1 MHSILAVIAA
11 FFFLVGLGLLAWI
24 LVSIIGN
31 IRRRPGAS
39 SRKSRVIWRVIFPI
53 SGILLIV
60 LSQLLFWVDSSLDA
74 YTTVQSSLPLG
85 TVSFHESGSSGR
97 TMTVA
102 LRSNSSE
109 EMMQVEILM
118 RSNAAILEVET
129 IRFAAPFKI
138 FGLTEY
144 YRISRIKVID
154 TRNPSPEPLYERKIQ
169 PKSEAV
175 WTVLD
180 EIGRFFPIAKT
191 SKFISEPVFFKD
203 GAKIHVFSEES
214 RILLAD
220 IE

>member
-11 FFFLVGLGLLAWI
+11 FFFLIGLGLVAWI
-24 LVSIIGN
+24 LVSVVGN

-39 SRKSRVIWRVIFPI
+39 PRKSRAIWRVVIPI

-60 LSQLLFWVDSSLDA
+60 LSQILFWMDSSLDA
-74 YTTVQSSLPLG
+74 YTTVESSLPLG
-85 TVSFHESGSSGR
+85 TVGFHESGSSGR
-97 TMTVA
+97 TMTVSS
-102 LRSNSSE
+102 RSNSSE
-109 EMMQVEILM
+109 EMMSVEILM
-118 RSNAAILEVET
+118 RSNAAVLEVET
-129 IRFAAPFKI
+129 IRFAAPFKV

-144 YRISRIKVID
+144 CRISRIKVID

-180 EIGRFFPIAKT
+180 EIGRFLPIAKT
-191 SKFISEPVFFKD
+191 SKFISEPVFFKN
-203 GAKIHVFSEES
+203 GAEIQVFSEES
-214 RILLAD
+214 RVLLAD